1 MAKKNKELEEKRKEY
16 IEKIVNKYPIEKAIK
31 KIQSRL
37 YLSES
42 SIKRLIKNS

>member
-16 IEKIVNKYPIEKAIK
+16 IEKVVNKYPIKEAIK

-37 YLSES
+37 FITES
-42 SIKRLIKNS
+42 GIKKIIKKP